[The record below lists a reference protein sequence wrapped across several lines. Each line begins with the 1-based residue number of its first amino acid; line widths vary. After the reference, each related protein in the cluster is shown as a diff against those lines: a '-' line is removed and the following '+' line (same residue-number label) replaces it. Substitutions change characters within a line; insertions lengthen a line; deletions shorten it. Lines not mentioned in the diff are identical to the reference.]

1 MEFTVYVC
9 ELRSFSVSGIR
20 FSMFY
25 LHFHYCSFGRNVM
38 TFVALFTGVDHGRAG
53 DKSPA
58 FGVGGT
64 LMQIA
69 PPPSDFVMF
78 QNFRHQIAQSIS
90 I

>member
-53 DKSPA
+53 DKSLSIWSRRDANANCPPLR
-58 FGVGGT
+58 FCHVSKF
-64 LMQIA
+64 QA
-69 PPPSDFVMF
+69 PDCSK
-78 QNFRHQIAQSIS
+78 H
-90 I
+90 